1 MLDKLKLK
9 IEDFI
14 DRLVLD
20 LFVITSNIRRWDR
33 WEREVKK
40 IKDLNAKIFVTMSVL
55 ENQRKVNRYLFIGK
69 DINNG

>member
-14 DRLVLD
+14 DKIILD

-33 WEREVKK
+33 WEHEVKK

>member
-1 MLDKLKLK
+1 MVDKLKSK

-14 DRLVLD
+14 DKIILD
-20 LFVITSNIRRWDR
+20 LFIITSNIRRWDR

-55 ENQRKVNRYLFIGK
+55 ENQRSVNRYLFIGK

>member
-1 MLDKLKLK
+1 MIDKLKSK

-14 DRLVLD
+14 DKIILD

-55 ENQRKVNRYLFIGK
+55 ENQRNVNRYLFIGK

>member
-1 MLDKLKLK
+1 MVDKLKSK

-14 DRLVLD
+14 DKIILD
-20 LFVITSNIRRWDR
+20 LFIITSNIRRWDR
-33 WEREVKK
+33 WEREIKK

-55 ENQRKVNRYLFIGK
+55 ENQRNVNRYLFIGK

>member
-1 MLDKLKLK
+1 MIDKLKSK

-14 DRLVLD
+14 DKIILD
-20 LFVITSNIRRWDR
+20 LFIITSNIRRWDK
-33 WEREVKK
+33 WEHEVKK

-55 ENQRKVNRYLFIGK
+55 ENQRNVNRYLFIGK

>member
-9 IEDFI
+9 IEDLI

-33 WEREVKK
+33 WEREIKK

>member
-1 MLDKLKLK
+1 MVDKLKSK

-14 DRLVLD
+14 DKIILD

-55 ENQRKVNRYLFIGK
+55 ENQRNVNRYLFIGK

>member
-33 WEREVKK
+33 WEHEIKK

>member
-14 DRLVLD
+14 DRVILD
-20 LFVITSNIRRWDR
+20 LFIITSNIRRWDR
-33 WEREVKK
+33 WEREIKK

>member
-1 MLDKLKLK
+1 MVDKLKSK

-14 DRLVLD
+14 DKIILD
-20 LFVITSNIRRWDR
+20 LFIITSNIRRWDK
-33 WEREVKK
+33 WEHEVKK

-55 ENQRKVNRYLFIGK
+55 ENQRNVNRYLFIGK

>member
-1 MLDKLKLK
+1 MVDKLKSK

-14 DRLVLD
+14 DKIILD
-20 LFVITSNIRRWDR
+20 LFIITSNIRRWDR
-33 WEREVKK
+33 WEREAKK

-55 ENQRKVNRYLFIGK
+55 ENQRNVNRYLFIGK

>member
-14 DRLVLD
+14 DRVILD

-33 WEREVKK
+33 WEREIKK

>member
-1 MLDKLKLK
+1 MVDKLKSK

-14 DRLVLD
+14 DKIILD
-20 LFVITSNIRRWDR
+20 LFIITSNIRRWDR

-55 ENQRKVNRYLFIGK
+55 ENQRNVNRYLFIGK

>member
-1 MLDKLKLK
+1 MLNKLKSK

-14 DRLVLD
+14 DKIILD
-20 LFVITSNIRRWDR
+20 LFIITSNIRRWDK
-33 WEREVKK
+33 WEHEVKK

-55 ENQRKVNRYLFIGK
+55 ENQRNVNRYLFIGK

>member
-14 DRLVLD
+14 DKIILD
-20 LFVITSNIRRWDR
+20 LFIITSNIRRWDR
-33 WEREVKK
+33 WEHEVKK
-40 IKDLNAKIFVTMSVL
+40 IKDLNAKIFITMSVL

-69 DINNG
+69 DISNG

>member
-14 DRLVLD
+14 DRLILD

-55 ENQRKVNRYLFIGK
+55 ENQRNVNRYLFIGK

>member
-14 DRLVLD
+14 DRLILD

-33 WEREVKK
+33 WEREIKK

>member
-14 DRLVLD
+14 DRLILD
-20 LFVITSNIRRWDR
+20 IFVITSNIRRWDR

>member
-14 DRLVLD
+14 DKIILD
-20 LFVITSNIRRWDR
+20 LFIITSNIRRWDR
-33 WEREVKK
+33 WEHEVKK

-55 ENQRKVNRYLFIGK
+55 ENQRNVNRYLFIGK